1 MPSLVIS
8 RRTIDD
14 WAIDILLW
22 VIYLSLFIAAVA
34 VVFSVVRTVSSAGKK
49 PLIENGL
56 PVNRLAWLVA
66 LFWMAVMLFSFFLGD
81 SSELQA
87 NGKTFSDQLA
97 LRLTDMFIY
106 AATILIAVAILGVLY
121 GLSGM
126 NRKWGMKNKSKK

>member
-1 MPSLVIS
+1 M
-8 RRTIDD
+8 DD

-56 PVNRLAWLVA
+56 PVNRLEWLVA

-97 LRLTDMFIY
+97 RRLTDMFIY

>member
-1 MPSLVIS
+1 M
-8 RRTIDD
+8 DD

-22 VIYLSLFIAAVA
+22 VIYLSLLIAAVA
-34 VVFSVVRTVSSAGKK
+34 VVVSVVRSVSSAGKK

-66 LFWMAVMLFSFFLGD
+66 LFWMVVMLFSFFLGD

-87 NGKTFSDQLA
+87 NGKTFSDPLA

-106 AATILIAVAILGVLY
+106 AATILIAVAILGALY

>member
-1 MPSLVIS
+1 M
-8 RRTIDD
+8 DD

-34 VVFSVVRTVSSAGKK
+34 VVFSVVRTVSSPGKK